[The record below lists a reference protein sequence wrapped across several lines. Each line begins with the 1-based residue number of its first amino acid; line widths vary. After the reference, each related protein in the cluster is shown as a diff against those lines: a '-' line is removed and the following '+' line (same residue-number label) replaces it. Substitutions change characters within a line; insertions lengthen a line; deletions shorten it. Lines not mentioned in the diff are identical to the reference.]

1 MREKSTG
8 EVLRE
13 WITTF
18 IDEERTVNDVI
29 VTFPSPWADAGVTCA
44 ALQVALMPDFG
55 RHQKRERERELEAA
69 RFEAEPDLHRIT
81 APRDDQSTSQRP
93 IASIGRIQ
101 LLSPVDGALLRFSIS
116 RSHPWMTQVLQECM
130 K

>member
-1 MREKSTG
+1 MREKSNG

-55 RHQKRERERELEAA
+55 RHQKRERESRRPHVLKRSQIYIELQ
-69 RFEAEPDLHRIT
+69 LHEMMNL
-81 APRDDQSTSQRP
+81 P
-93 IASIGRIQ
+93 ASVR
-101 LLSPVDGALLRFSIS
+101 
-116 RSHPWMTQVLQECM
+116 
-130 K
+130 